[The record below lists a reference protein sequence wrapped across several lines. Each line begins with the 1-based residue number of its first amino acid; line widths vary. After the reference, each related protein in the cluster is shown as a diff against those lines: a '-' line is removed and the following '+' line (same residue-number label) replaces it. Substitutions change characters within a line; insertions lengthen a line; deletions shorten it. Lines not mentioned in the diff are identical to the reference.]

1 MKIKIRYFGK
11 LTDLTEKEEED
22 FSIENTTTVLILEE
36 KLFQRYSKLKTET
49 FAIFRNNSIINNKKI
64 RLEEFDEISLMPPFS
79 GG

>member
-11 LTDLTEKEEED
+11 LTDLTGKDEED
-22 FSIENTTTVLILEE
+22 FSIENTTTVMNIEE
-36 KLFQRYSKLKTET
+36 KLFQQYSKLKTET
-49 FAIFRNNSIINNKKI
+49 FAIFRNNSKINNKKI